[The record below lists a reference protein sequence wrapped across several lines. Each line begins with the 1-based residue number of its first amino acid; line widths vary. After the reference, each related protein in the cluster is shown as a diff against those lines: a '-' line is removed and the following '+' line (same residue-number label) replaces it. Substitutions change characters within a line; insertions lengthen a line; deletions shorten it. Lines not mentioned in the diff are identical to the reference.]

1 MQSWAV
7 GALDVLPHHPEVIY
21 SGATGRAILVNLPA
35 GERLTEHQVHE
46 HTWLVLTEGQL
57 EIIDLD
63 DGTVT
68 GGPGLLIHWD
78 PNERREVHAIRDSR
92 FLLLLAP
99 WPGDGHP
106 SERARAHPD
115 AIPGG

>member
-1 MQSWAV
+1 MQSWSV
-7 GALDVLPHHPEVIY
+7 GAADVLPHHPEVVY
-21 SGATGRAILVNLPA
+21 SGPTGRAILVNLPA
-35 GERLTEHQVHE
+35 GERMVEHQVHE
-46 HTWLVLTEGQL
+46 HTWLVLTAGKL
-57 EIIDLD
+57 ELADPD
-63 DGTVT
+63 DGNLT

-78 PNERREVHAIRDSR
+78 PNERHEVRAIEDSR

-115 AIPGG
+115 ALPEG